1 MVFGQL
7 LDTSGEFFIQRAAEF
22 PDAASGAAAAAGG
35 EVAAERQQDARAAEW
50 HLGFQVSVIS
60 MPDEAGHS
68 SDAVD
73 VLPAT
78 IGQGRPAGKPAIG
91 LISQAC

>member
-7 LDTSGEFFIQRAAEF
+7 LDTRGEFFIQRSAEF
-22 PDAASGAAAAAGG
+22 PDAASSAAAASG

-50 HLGFQVSVIS
+50 HLGFQVSVMS
-60 MPDEAGHS
+60 MADEAGHA

-73 VLPAT
+73 ILPAT
-78 IGQGRPAGKPAIG
+78 IGPGRPAGKPAIG
-91 LISQAC
+91 LITQAC